1 MRRWHMTD
9 GKKTCRPK
17 RHSKIT
23 KLFFKDYIIGG
34 KMCKFVERTLKT
46 HFTMA
51 LEQQIQKDIME
62 AMKAHDESRLNA
74 TRGIKSE
81 ILLAKT
87 SGAEHELSDADVLK
101 IIQKLVK
108 QRKESAE
115 LYTQGNR
122 PELAEK
128 ELAELKVMEAYLPK
142 ALSEEEVRNVLK
154 EVVAEVGATSPKDM
168 GKVMGA
174 ATKKLAGQAD
184 GKLISTIV
192 KELLAQ

>member
-1 MRRWHMTD
+1 
-9 GKKTCRPK
+9 
-17 RHSKIT
+17 
-23 KLFFKDYIIGG
+23 
-34 KMCKFVERTLKT
+34 
-46 HFTMA
+46 MA

-81 ILLAKT
+81 ILLAKA
-87 SGAEHELSDADVLK
+87 SGTEHELSDTDVLK

-128 ELAELKVMEAYLPK
+128 ELAEMKVMEAYLPK
-142 ALSEEEVRNVLK
+142 ALSEDEVRNILK
-154 EVVAEVGATSPKDM
+154 EVVAEVGATGPKDM

-184 GKLISTIV
+184 GRLISTIV

>member
-1 MRRWHMTD
+1 
-9 GKKTCRPK
+9 
-17 RHSKIT
+17 
-23 KLFFKDYIIGG
+23 
-34 KMCKFVERTLKT
+34 
-46 HFTMA
+46 MA

-74 TRGIKSE
+74 TRSIKSE

-128 ELAELKVMEAYLPK
+128 ELAEMKVMETYLPK
-142 ALSEEEVRNVLK
+142 ALSEDEVRNILK
-154 EVVAEVGATSPKDM
+154 EIVAEVGATSPKDM

-174 ATKKLAGQAD
+174 ATKRLAGQAD
-184 GKLISTIV
+184 GKMISTIV
-192 KELLAQ
+192 KGLLAQ